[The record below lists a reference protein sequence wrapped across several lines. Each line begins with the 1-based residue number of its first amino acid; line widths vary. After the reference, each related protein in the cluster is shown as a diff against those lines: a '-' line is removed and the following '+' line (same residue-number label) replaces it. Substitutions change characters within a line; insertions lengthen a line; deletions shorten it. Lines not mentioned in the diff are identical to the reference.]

1 MELLAEK
8 IIQAALKTRPKN
20 AEELNAIKRNFLRES
35 KNKTSPTSADL
46 LRVYHKLVKGG
57 KLKAEPVLE
66 RVLVKRGVRTMSGV
80 TVITV
85 LTKPFPCPGQCIYCP
100 LDERM
105 PKSYLSD
112 EPAAARALALRFDPH
127 EQVKRRIEALEANG
141 HPTEKIELIVKGG
154 TWNVYPLD
162 YQYAFILK
170 CFEACNRKI
179 QKKNGKAGL
188 VTIKKELEIAQAKNE
203 LAKHRIVG
211 LTLETRPDYISEKNI
226 LAMRE
231 QGCTRIELGVQ
242 TTDEKTLKQIKRGHD
257 TKEVKRATK
266 LLKNY
271 GFKVD
276 YHLMPQLPGATPAK
290 DLKMLKEIFSDQD
303 YRPDMIKIYPCT
315 VIENSELFDWFK
327 AGRYKTY
334 SEKQLVKM
342 LMAFKPTVPRY
353 VRISRLIRDIP
364 SHHVHAGNTVT
375 NLRQV
380 IQEEM
385 KKQGLK
391 CLCLRCR
398 EIGHQIN
405 DAKLKLEKIIPK
417 LFVEKYEA
425 SGGKEYFLSFE
436 DKKRTAVFAF
446 CRLRLNTQSLPY
458 PAFIRELHTYG
469 QQLEI
474 SVKEKLA
481 SQHKGLG
488 RKLVEE
494 AEKICRKNKIQKLA
508 VISGVGV
515 RGYYRKWAYKKEG
528 TYMVKKL
535 V

>member
-1 MELLAEK
+1 METLAEK
-8 IIQAALKTRPKN
+8 IVRAAIKSRPKN
-20 AEELNAIKRNFLRES
+20 AEELNAIKRSFLRES
-35 KNKTSPTSADL
+35 KDKTSPSASNL
-46 LRVYHKLVKGG
+46 LKVYHKLVKNRN
-57 KLKAEPVLE
+57 LKPDSNLE
-66 RVLVKRGVRTMSGV
+66 KVLVKRGVRTMSGI

-112 EPAAARALALRFDPH
+112 EPAAARALALRFDPY
-127 EQVKRRIEALEANG
+127 EQVKKRIEALEANG
-141 HPTEKIELIVKGG
+141 HPTDKIELIVKGG

-162 YQYAFILK
+162 YQYDFILQ
-170 CFEACNRKI
+170 CFNACNETRRSKGN
-179 QKKNGKAGL
+179 KKVSL
-188 VTIKKELEIAQAKNE
+188 ETIKKELEKAEAKNE
-203 LAKHRIVG
+203 SAKHRIIG
-211 LTLETRPDYISEKNI
+211 LTLETRPDYINEKNI

-242 TTDEKTLKQIKRGHD
+242 TTDEKILKLIKRGHD
-257 TKEVKRATK
+257 TRTVKNAMR

-271 GFKVD
+271 GYKVD
-276 YHLMPQLPGATPAK
+276 FHLMPQLPTATPGK
-290 DLKMLKEIFSDQD
+290 DLKMLKEIFSDPD

-315 VIENSELFDWFK
+315 VIENSELYDWFK

-342 LMAFKPTVPRY
+342 LVKFKSTVPRY

-391 CLCLRCR
+391 CNCLRCR
-398 EIGHQIN
+398 EIGHQ
-405 DAKLKLEKIIPK
+405 EKSEKRTNKIK
-417 LFVEKYEA
+417 LFTDKYAA
-425 SGGKEYFLSFE
+425 SDGQEYFLSFE
-436 DKKRTAVFAF
+436 DPKRQVVYAF
-446 CRLRLNTQSLPY
+446 CRLRVENKKISTSY
-458 PAFIRELHTYG
+458 PAYIRELHTYG
-469 QQLEI
+469 QQVEI
-474 SVKEKLA
+474 SEKEKGA

-488 RKLVEE
+488 RKLIQES
-494 AEKICRKNKIQKLA
+494 EKICRKNKVKKLA

-515 RGYYRKWAYKKEG
+515 RGYYEKWGYKKDG
-528 TYMVKKL
+528 TYMVKTL